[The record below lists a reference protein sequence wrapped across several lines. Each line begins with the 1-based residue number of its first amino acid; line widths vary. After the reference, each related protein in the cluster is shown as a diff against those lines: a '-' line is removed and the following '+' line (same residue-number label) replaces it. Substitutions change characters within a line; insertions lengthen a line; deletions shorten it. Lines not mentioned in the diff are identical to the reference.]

1 METLRTRPLP
11 LRLQHLSDLLL
22 PCHRLLRCALLVLLL
37 VLKSP
42 SNLREWP
49 LSRQQPLLVLN
60 VMRTRLKLLWSW
72 TAVFDCS
79 DADINRFLDDLQDYL
94 GSATVSFVS
103 IRDNMLRVLIC
114 DSTSL
119 PELETAL
126 RQRDSAQV
134 EFQNFDSLVRFVYG
148 VPCGGDYSV
157 SYIFDSPSA
166 ASMVTLPF
174 TLMMVL

>member
-1 METLRTRPLP
+1 MRP
-11 LRLQHLSDLLL
+11 
-22 PCHRLLRCALLVLLL
+22 AG
-37 VLKSP
+37 P
-42 SNLREWP
+42 STGP
-49 LSRQQPLLVLN
+49 QVPIQPSRVA
-60 VMRTRLKLLWSW
+60 
-72 TAVFDCS
+72 TATATTTPRPQRDADSAEITVELDCGVFDCS

-166 ASMVTLPF
+166 ASVVTLPI
-174 TLMMVL
+174 TLMMVLLGAILM